1 MRIAVIGAGGVGGYF
16 GARLA
21 LAGNDVT
28 FVARGAHLEA
38 IRRHG
43 LRIEHE
49 SGPLHVAGAKATDDP
64 GSIGPADVTM
74 CCVKL
79 WDVEATASRLAPLVA
94 GGGIVIPFQNGI
106 DAPELLKRALGRDAV
121 AGGIAYVAAIIAS
134 PGVVKVLG
142 AMGRMRVGAFDGVGE
157 DRVRAF
163 ADAGRRA
170 GIDIDVVADIRRA
183 LWEKFAMF
191 AAMSGCTALARQPI
205 GAIRADPDMRA
216 MFESAVREAVA
227 VGRAAGVSL
236 ADDYVAKQLV
246 FIDGLPAGM
255 KASMANDLAAG
266 HRLELPWLS
275 GAVVRLGR
283 EHGVPTPVHATIHAA
298 LKPYAGGAPHEGPGV
313 AKAMVI
319 DR

>member
-1 MRIAVIGAGGVGGYF
+1 MRIAVIGAGGVGGFF

-28 FVARGAHLEA
+28 FVARGAHLDA
-38 IRRHG
+38 IRRNG
-43 LRIEHE
+43 LSIEQE
-49 SGPLHVAGAKATDDP
+49 SGRLHVAGAKATDDP
-64 GSIGPADVTM
+64 ASIGPADVTM

-79 WDVEATASRLAPLVA
+79 WDVEATAPKLAPLVA

-106 DAPELLKRALGRDAV
+106 DAPEMLTRALGRKAV
-121 AGGIAYVAAIIAS
+121 AGGIAYVAAVIAA

-142 AMGRMRVGAFDGVGE
+142 PMGRMRVGAFDGMAV

-163 ADAGRRA
+163 ADAGKAA
-170 GIDIDVVADIRRA
+170 GVDVEVVPDIRLA

-205 GAIRADPDMRA
+205 GVIRADADLRA
-216 MFESAVREAVA
+216 FFEAAVREAVS
-227 VGRAAGVSL
+227 VGRASGVAL
-236 ADDYVAKQLV
+236 PDDYVGRQLA

-275 GAVVRLGR
+275 GAVLRLGR
-283 EHGVPTPVHATIHAA
+283 ELGVPTPVHATIHAA
-298 LKPYAGGAPHEGPGV
+298 LKPYAGGTAH
-313 AKAMVI
+313 
-319 DR
+319 